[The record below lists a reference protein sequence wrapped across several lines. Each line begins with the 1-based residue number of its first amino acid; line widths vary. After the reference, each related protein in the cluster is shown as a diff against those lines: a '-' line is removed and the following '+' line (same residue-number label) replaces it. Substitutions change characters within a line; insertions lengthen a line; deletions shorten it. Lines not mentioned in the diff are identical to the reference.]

1 MIGSDSVK
9 NINVGFALTGSFCTF
24 GKAVAQIELLKKA
37 GANIIPI
44 MSFNACSTD
53 TRFGKAGD
61 FINRIEAIT
70 GNKIIS
76 TIVDAEPIGPKNLTD
91 ILIVLPC
98 SGNTLAKLASG
109 IYDTPVTLAVKSH
122 LRNQKPVLI
131 GVSSNDSLSASAKNI
146 GALLNYKHYYF
157 IPMSQDDPIKKLF
170 SIVCDFD
177 KTIESAELA
186 LNGKQIEPIIF

>member
-1 MIGSDSVK
+1 MK
-9 NINVGFALTGSFCTF
+9 NVNVGFALTGSFCTL
-24 GKAVAQIELLKKA
+24 GKAVTQIENFKNT
-37 GANIIPI
+37 GANVIPI
-44 MSFNACSTD
+44 MSFNAFNTD
-53 TRFGKAGD
+53 TRFGKARD
-61 FINRIEAIT
+61 FINKIEELT
-70 GNKIIS
+70 ENKIIA

-91 ILIVLPC
+91 IMVVLPC

-157 IPMSQDDPIKKLF
+157 IPMRQDDPVKKPF

-177 KTIESAELA
+177 KAIESARFALA
-186 LNGKQIEPIIF
+186 GKQIEPILL